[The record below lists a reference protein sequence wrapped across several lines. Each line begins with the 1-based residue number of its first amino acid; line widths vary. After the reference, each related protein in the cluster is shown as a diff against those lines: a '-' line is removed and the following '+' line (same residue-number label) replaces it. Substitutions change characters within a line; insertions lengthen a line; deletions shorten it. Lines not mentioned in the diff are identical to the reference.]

1 MNDEITPDTEADAT
15 PAAGDDDT
23 EGHIGKR
30 SHVSEAGD
38 DDTEGHI
45 GKRSH

>member
-1 MNDEITPDTEADAT
+1 MTNEITPDTEADST
-15 PAAGDDDT
+15 PTAGDDT

-30 SHVSEAGD
+30 NRVSEAGD

-45 GKRSH
+45 TRR